1 MTVHSKLMI
10 NLFKSLL
17 VSKFNHQ
24 KSLPVY
30 PLASFTSSMKY
41 FLQMLQ
47 QTYTLQS
54 KLEISKTSL
63 FP

>member
-1 MTVHSKLMI
+1 MTVHNKLMI

-17 VSKFNHQ
+17 SKFNHQ
-24 KSLPVY
+24 KSFPIY
-30 PLASFTSSMKY
+30 PLASFTSAMKY

-54 KLEISKTSL
+54 KLEIR
-63 FP
+63 